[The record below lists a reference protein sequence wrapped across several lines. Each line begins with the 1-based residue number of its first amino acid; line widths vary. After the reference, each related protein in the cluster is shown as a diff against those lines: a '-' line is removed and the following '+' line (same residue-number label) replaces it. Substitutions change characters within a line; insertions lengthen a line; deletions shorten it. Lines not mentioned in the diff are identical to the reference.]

1 MWKIKVVK
9 ANALAPY
16 RTWYVPGYG
25 CLSWP
30 ALSSLWAWEQSDKCQ
45 TGQEYRRYLNG
56 VVGVRELRVRKN
68 NLKGSAL
75 PYGITPGQ
83 HTEHISKAVVP
94 QDAGWVCMGEKW
106 VECMVGN
113 EVFGHAAERMSAA
126 SVRRWP
132 WNSHHRTKATGH
144 TLAGWWEYEN
154 RVRDRRIKPTARRG
168 LDADSPAVYWNAQ

>member
-1 MWKIKVVK
+1 MWEIKVVK
-9 ANALAPY
+9 TTALAPY
-16 RTWYVPGYG
+16 QTWYAPGYG

-45 TGQEYRRYLNG
+45 TGKEYSRYLNG

-94 QDAGWVCMGEKW
+94 QDAVWVCMGEQW
-106 VECMVGN
+106 VECMDGN
-113 EVFGHAAERMSAA
+113 EVFGHAAERMAAA
-126 SVRRWP
+126 SVLGWLWWSP
-132 WNSHHRTKATGH
+132 KNKGNRTY
-144 TLAGWWEYEN
+144 LSRVAGVWEM
-154 RVRDRRIKPTARRG
+154 R
-168 LDADSPAVYWNAQ
+168 